1 MELTAKNIKSIVPN
15 MLNELKGAMDKEP
28 KEIRKMIFEEKET
41 INKEMEDITKEN

>member
-41 INKEMEDITKEN
+41 INKETEDINKEN